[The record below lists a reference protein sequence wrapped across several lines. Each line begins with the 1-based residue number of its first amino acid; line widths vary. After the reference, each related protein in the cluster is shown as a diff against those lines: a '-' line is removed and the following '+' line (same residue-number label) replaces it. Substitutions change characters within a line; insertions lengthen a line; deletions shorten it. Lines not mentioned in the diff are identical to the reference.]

1 MPFISIAQRY
11 KCYKLYREA
20 LERGEIPEWD
30 CVAWDIET
38 KGGLSSLPYK
48 KSSSPKKKKT
58 SPKKKKSLSPK
69 KISISSKKKK
79 STSPKKKKTSP
90 KKKKSSSPKKFKIHH
105 YISTDPIYSD
115 YPQEYNDEF
124 YSQENKS
131 IFWDMK

>member
-58 SPKKKKSLSPK
+58 SPKKKKS
-69 KISISSKKKK
+69 
-79 STSPKKKKTSP
+79 
-90 KKKKSSSPKKFKIHH
+90 SSPKKFKIHH